1 MNSSAYRQKAGRRPA
16 KRSGTWTA
24 LLILTTSLIAMSSM
38 TGCTGRS
45 GGVVIDPRLTAPCEI
60 PQLQGE
66 TNRDVWVLAVEQKA
80 ELEAV
85 CRRMDVIRGLTR

>member
-1 MNSSAYRQKAGRRPA
+1 MNWSRPRW
-16 KRSGTWTA
+16 RSGSSTGTGSAWSSEKPI
-24 LLILTTSLIAMSSM
+24 LLAVLMSASLI
-38 TGCTGRS
+38 GCGTPS

-60 PQLQGE
+60 PELRGD

>member
-1 MNSSAYRQKAGRRPA
+1 MNSNWRKQSSELCTGTGSAWSSEKPI
-16 KRSGTWTA
+16 
-24 LLILTTSLIAMSSM
+24 LLAVLLSASLI
-38 TGCTGRS
+38 GCGTPS

-60 PQLQGE
+60 PELRGD

-85 CRRMDVIRGLTR
+85 CRRMDAVRGLTR